1 MNTQTQDSHVDLVS
15 ITDLEIGRVDS
26 GAPKAWLRDGWA
38 TFRAAPIVSGLYGL
52 LFALA
57 CLGTLA
63 LIHTMPV
70 FTAAFLTGLLL
81 IGPLLAAGLYVA
93 ARQHAAGESV
103 SISRSLSL
111 LWDRRTNLAL
121 FGVYLGLVMAAWIRL
136 SALIFAVHAS
146 TFSPSTANY
155 LTALSGGFDP
165 LVTGYFV
172 VIGAILALTVFI
184 TSTVAVP
191 LIIDRDAGPIVG
203 IQASWRAV
211 MCNRKTMALWAL
223 IIVGLTVIGIL
234 TAFVGMVVL
243 FPLLGYAT
251 WSSYRALVH

>member
-1 MNTQTQDSHVDLVS
+1 MNIQTQDYQADLVS
-15 ITDLEIGRVDS
+15 ITDLEVMCVDA
-26 GAPKAWLRDGWA
+26 GAPKAWLSDGWA
-38 TFRAAPIVSGLYGL
+38 AFRAMPIVSGLYGL

-63 LIHTMPV
+63 LISAMPG

-93 ARQHAAGESV
+93 ARQHGAGEPV

-121 FGVYLGLVMAAWIRL
+121 FGVYLGLVMAAWVRL

-155 LTALSGGFDP
+155 LIALTGGFDP
-165 LVTGYFV
+165 LVTSFFV
-172 VIGAILALTVFI
+172 VIGAMLALTVFV
-184 TSTVAVP
+184 TSAVAVP

-211 MCNRKTMALWAL
+211 MRNRKTMALWAL
-223 IIVGLTVIGIL
+223 IIVGLTLVGVM

-251 WSSYRALVH
+251 WSSYQALVH